1 MASGKKGRRRK
12 PAARRAARRVSRPR
26 PLPKAQR
33 PAGRPR
39 PHPTTRPPTPAP
51 ERRQAPPERRQ
62 APPERRQ
69 APRGEEAR
77 LLALARELASLETAG
92 LAPGDRLRDAILRVT
107 GDRVSAQ
114 PRTRAEKLRA
124 LALGWAREQVRLALQ
139 DIIGAAAAAGVARSD
154 VEPDTL
160 AWLLLAGADALMHES
175 GDAAGDRLL
184 ALDQFIAPPP

>member
-33 PAGRPR
+33 PARRTR
-39 PHPTTRPPTPAP
+39 PHPTTRPPTPA
-51 ERRQAPPERRQ
+51 PERRQ